1 MKVLFLTDGI
11 FPFVLGGMQK
21 HSAIL
26 IKLLAERG
34 CELTVVHTGGKDYS
48 ESKLQEIFVG
58 TQIKFVQVEFP
69 VLNKFPGHYVRENK
83 LYSQQCFKKLAHVVN
98 DFDLVYAQGFTG
110 YHFVKQRKEN
120 KLRVPVLVNLHGFEM
135 FQRPPDFKAR
145 LGNIFLKQIANYL
158 LNHADYIYSF
168 GARLN
173 EVLDRENID
182 KAKILIQ
189 SNAVEENWIH
199 QTNQLA
205 QVRSFV
211 FIGRNERRKGLAE
224 LLAAIEILKS
234 KNMVF
239 QFHFIGPAE
248 VEMDHSKIKM
258 FFHGE
263 IRDVTRIQEIL
274 DMCDCIV
281 VPSHSEGMPTVI
293 LEAMARSLV
302 VIATDVGAVSRM
314 VKENGIL
321 LNQPQPELIADAI
334 QKIIQMPD
342 EDLKKMKIKSAE
354 IVPQQFIW
362 PVVAD
367 DIVEQFKKIRSV

>member
-1 MKVLFLTDGI
+1 
-11 FPFVLGGMQK
+11 
-21 HSAIL
+21 
-26 IKLLAERG
+26 
-34 CELTVVHTGGKDYS
+34 
-48 ESKLQEIFVG
+48 
-58 TQIKFVQVEFP
+58 
-69 VLNKFPGHYVRENK
+69 
-83 LYSQQCFKKLAHVVN
+83 
-98 DFDLVYAQGFTG
+98 
-110 YHFVKQRKEN
+110 
-120 KLRVPVLVNLHGFEM
+120 M

-334 QKIIQMPD
+334 QKLFKCP
-342 EDLKKMKIKSAE
+342 MKI
-354 IVPQQFIW
+354 
-362 PVVAD
+362 
-367 DIVEQFKKIRSV
+367 